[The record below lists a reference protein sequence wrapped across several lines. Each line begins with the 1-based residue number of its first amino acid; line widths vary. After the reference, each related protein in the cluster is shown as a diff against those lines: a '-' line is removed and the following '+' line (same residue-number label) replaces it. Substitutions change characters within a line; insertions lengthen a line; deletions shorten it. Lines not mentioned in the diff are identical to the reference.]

1 MVSLDPACTEVSCWK
16 FGWSQLVASF
26 IVLKYLIASTDSYSC
41 TSFAKFI
48 YVVICTNPSLV
59 HRLFVILSTS
69 TPVRGNEHGCDA
81 IPTPFQANFALC
93 SSRRIYSTVSPCS
106 TITWLYQ
113 YSPGPSCQVEVSGV
127 QTRLWR
133 MVGRVCH
140 STVNTNLGLRKGLGV
155 SCTSHCILPA
165 GHVWNACLAGP
176 KIACVCLFVCPQLS
190 CVQYLH
196 VYQVNCWS
204 TCIMCTCTY
213 CLRVPCLFPSWWVF
227 SSENEMETSER

>member
-1 MVSLDPACTEVSCWK
+1 MCRGLLYLKRCEGRIRSKGISRCPSDACPWGVMVSLDPACTEVSCWK

-48 YVVICTNPSLV
+48 YVVICTNPGLV

-81 IPTPFQANFALC
+81 TPTPFQANFALR
-93 SSRRIYSTVSPCS
+93 SSRRIYSTVSTCS

-113 YSPGPSCQVEVSGV
+113 YSPGSSCQVEVSGV
-127 QTRLWR
+127 QTRLWW
-133 MVGRVCH
+133 MVWRVCH

-155 SCTSHCILPA
+155 LCTSHCIFTSWPYVKCLP
-165 GHVWNACLAGP
+165 G
-176 KIACVCLFVCPQLS
+176 
-190 CVQYLH
+190 
-196 VYQVNCWS
+196 WS
-204 TCIMCTCTY
+204 
-213 CLRVPCLFPSWWVF
+213 
-227 SSENEMETSER
+227 

>member
-48 YVVICTNPSLV
+48 YVVTCTNPSLV
-59 HRLFVILSTS
+59 HRLFVILTPS

-81 IPTPFQANFALC
+81 MPTPFQANFALR
-93 SSRRIYSTVSPCS
+93 SSRR
-106 TITWLYQ
+106 
-113 YSPGPSCQVEVSGV
+113 VEVSGV

-155 SCTSHCILPA
+155 LCTSHCIFTSWPCVKCLP
-165 GHVWNACLAGP
+165 G
-176 KIACVCLFVCPQLS
+176 
-190 CVQYLH
+190 
-196 VYQVNCWS
+196 WS
-204 TCIMCTCTY
+204 
-213 CLRVPCLFPSWWVF
+213 
-227 SSENEMETSER
+227 